1 MSDLLHAEWI
11 KFKSLRGSWIR
22 LGFVLAIDL
31 AILVFGLWFFNRS
44 IGDLE
49 PDTSIAAR
57 VGTITSGVETAAI
70 LMIVVGVIVY
80 TAETKSRSIIP
91 TLTAAPDRN
100 ELTGAKTLLVGLVGL
115 ATGIVVV
122 FLNTATAMVVLELED
137 FPLSLDDTDVARAI
151 VGGVVFLALSALFG
165 LGLGLIA
172 NSQTLGIT
180 IAVLWPT
187 AIESSAKAFLPD
199 WVGRFLP
206 FEAGDAMLA
215 VPAKDDLPPWEG
227 AAVFLL
233 WSAALIVAGAA
244 LFRSR
249 DLGSS

>member
-11 KFKSLRGSWIR
+11 KFRSLRGSWIR
-22 LGFVLAIDL
+22 LAVVLAIDL
-31 AILVFGLWFFNRS
+31 AIVVFTLWFFNRS
-44 IGDLE
+44 IGDVE

-57 VGTITSGVETAAI
+57 VGTITGGVQLAAI
-70 LMIVVGVIVY
+70 LMVVVGVVVY
-80 TAETKSRSIIP
+80 TAEIKSRSIIP
-91 TLTAAPDRN
+91 TLTAVPDRN
-100 ELTGAKTLLVGLVGL
+100 ELVGAKTLLVGLVGL
-115 ATGIVVV
+115 ATAIVVV
-122 FLNTATAMVVLELED
+122 ILNTGTALVVLDLED

-151 VGGVVFLALSALFG
+151 VGSVVFLTLSALFG

-180 IAVLWPT
+180 LGVLWPT

-199 WVGRFLP
+199 WVERFMP
-206 FEAGDAMLA
+206 FEAGSAMLA
-215 VPAKDDLPPWEG
+215 VPAKGDLPPWEG

-233 WSAALIVAGAA
+233 WAAALIVAGGAI
-244 LFRSR
+244 FRKR